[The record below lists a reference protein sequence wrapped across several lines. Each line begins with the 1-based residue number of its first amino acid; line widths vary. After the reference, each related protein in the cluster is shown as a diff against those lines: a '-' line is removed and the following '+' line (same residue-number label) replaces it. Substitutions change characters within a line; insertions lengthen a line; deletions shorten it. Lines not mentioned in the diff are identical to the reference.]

1 MILDTLCFF
10 SAFKTN
16 KCLRLISN
24 ALLYHVVC
32 VQANHTGSWKTP
44 FQRQFLIY
52 ERMTRLETAVP
63 MVPLTA
69 PPLPLNSGF
78 KSSLAQTC
86 PCVVFLFSSCWHLF
100 TNVNHRATC
109 LKFWEPYS
117 TTYYNIRLEL
127 RQQLYSCHFNEK
139 QDFLISKKNEHS
151 QGRALHMSNAT

>member
-1 MILDTLCFF
+1 M
-10 SAFKTN
+10 
-16 KCLRLISN
+16 
-24 ALLYHVVC
+24 
-32 VQANHTGSWKTP
+32 P

-86 PCVVFLFSSCWHLF
+86 PCVIFLFSSCWHLF

-139 QDFLISKKNEHS
+139 QDFLISKKNEYS
-151 QGRALHMSNAT
+151 QGRALHMSNATKQGRRKACYKYSGLLAPNQCTVSFLLFMSKP